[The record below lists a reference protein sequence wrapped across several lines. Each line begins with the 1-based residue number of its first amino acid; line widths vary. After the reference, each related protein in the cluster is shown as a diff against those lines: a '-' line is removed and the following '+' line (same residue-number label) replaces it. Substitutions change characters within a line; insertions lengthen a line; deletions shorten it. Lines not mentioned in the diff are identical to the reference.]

1 MADRNIT
8 TNVIINGVNRLSR
21 PIEKGVNRSISS
33 LSRLE
38 RSARAISFASFQ
50 AGRSLGALALGLG
63 ASLVYPT
70 KKALEFEDKMADV
83 AKVTNTKVGSAQF
96 KVLGEE
102 VKNLSEYLRISAT
115 DAAELYTNLAQGG
128 VGTDQ
133 LYRTAQLAGR
143 MGVAFDVAA
152 GEAGSAFSHIK
163 NVMGLTFDQTSLV
176 SDAINEL
183 SNNLNDAKA
192 SRILT
197 FLTSGGSGVGLA
209 SNTAGKDIAAMGAA
223 LIAQGKSGEEAATI
237 MERFFKN
244 IVRIK
249 TVRPIFDRAGGGVKG
264 FMAVL
269 EKGMKSSDPVTYFQQ
284 FGEFGNDI
292 MLLARNMKSETGL
305 LGALKLVADEQ
316 KMLGSVTSEANN
328 RWSTGLSKLT
338 EKWRKFE
345 RVMID
350 TGDRASGP
358 LGKLLDSVTPLIEK
372 MGDWIQAN
380 PKATTQIIKML
391 AGVTALSAGLAA
403 MSFLV
408 GGVASVYSFAAKI
421 LGFFASKALL
431 ARLAATGLGKAFL
444 GLRSTFL
451 VTELGIGAI
460 VTGLAGAAIAVAAL
474 TYLVYDAVTGF
485 HKLTRLMTGFKAF
498 GRNIVPYL
506 QALGS
511 GQLDKAA
518 AISDRADL
526 QADVEY
532 KRMKLHPE
540 VPTSEERRLDRAR
553 RLSGQNIGAGA
564 AKASGISPYTQQPVK
579 PAAIIPDMAATPR
592 KVSPLAPKQNIAGD
606 STVFNFAPTLNF
618 PSGTP
623 ENVKSVVDQ
632 SMAKARM
639 EFEQKARKMQE
650 DKKRTTY

>member
-8 TNVIINGVNRLSR
+8 TNVIINGVNRLSG
-21 PIEKGVNRSISS
+21 PVEKGVSRSISS

-50 AGRSLGALALGLG
+50 AGRSLGAMALGMG

-83 AKVTNTKVGSAQF
+83 AKVTNTKVGSSRF
-96 KVLGEE
+96 KVLSEE
-102 VKNLSEYLRISAT
+102 VKDLSEYLRISAT

-128 VGTDQ
+128 VGIDQ

-163 NVMGLTFDQTSLV
+163 NVMGLTFQQTSLV

-209 SNTAGKDIAAMGAA
+209 SRTSGKDIAAMGAA

-237 MERFFKN
+237 MERFYKN

-249 TVRPIFDRAGGGVKG
+249 TVRALFKQAGGGVKG

-269 EKGMKSSDPVTYFQQ
+269 EKGMKSSDPDTYFQQ

-305 LGALKLVADEQ
+305 LGALKLVSNEQ
-316 KMLGSVTSEANN
+316 KILGSVSSEANN

-338 EKWRKFE
+338 EKWMKFQ
-345 RVMID
+345 RTMID
-350 TGDRASGP
+350 LGDRAAGP
-358 LGKLLDSVTPLIEK
+358 LGELLDSVTPLIEK
-372 MGDWIQAN
+372 MGEWIKQN
-380 PKATTQIIKML
+380 PKTTTQLIKMI
-391 AGVTALSAGLAA
+391 AGVTALSGALAGL
-403 MSFLV
+403 SFLV
-408 GGVASVYSFAAKI
+408 GGIASVYSFAAKI
-421 LGFFASKALL
+421 LGFFASKAVL
-431 ARLAATGLGKAFL
+431 ARLATTGLGKAFL
-444 GLRSTFL
+444 SLRSTFL
-451 VTELGIGAI
+451 ITELGIGAI
-460 VTGLAGAAIAVAAL
+460 TTGLIGASLAIGAL
-474 TYLVYDAVTGF
+474 IYLVHDAVTGF
-485 HKLTRLMTGFKAF
+485 HKLTRLWTGFKALA
-498 GRNIVPYL
+498 RNMGPLVG
-506 QALGS
+506 ALAS
-511 GQLDKAA
+511 GQFDKAA

-526 QADVEY
+526 QAEVEY
-532 KRMKLHPE
+532 KRIKLFPDL
-540 VPTSEERRLDRAR
+540 PTSEGRREERAKRI
-553 RLSGQNIGAGA
+553 SGKSIGAGA
-564 AKASGISPYTQQPVK
+564 AKVSGVSPYTPQSVK
-579 PAAIIPDMAATPR
+579 PAATIQQSQTVGKATPLTPA
-592 KVSPLAPKQNIAGD
+592 VSTEGGA
-606 STVFNFAPTLNF
+606 TNFYYSPTLNF
-618 PSGTP
+618 PAGTP
-623 ENVKSVVDQ
+623 ENVKSVVEE
-632 SMAKARM
+632 SMAKARRDY
-639 EFEQKARKMQE
+639 EQQAKKFHE
-650 DKKRTTY
+650 DKKRVGY